1 MADPQRLRVLKAL
14 TALLEGTTPTAP
26 TIEPPLASLVGRV
39 FRGRARFGDN
49 DPDVMLSILE
59 SPRPQSLV
67 FTDEQQASHGTWQ
80 LLIQGWCPD
89 DKENPSDPLYFF
101 LADIEQRLD
110 RVVAES
116 QSTGYPKYPEHYML
130 GGLITKIEVGQGTV
144 RPPTENISSKSFF
157 YIPVQVGLARI
168 SA

>member
-1 MADPQRLRVLKAL
+1 MADPQKLLVLKAL
-14 TALLEGTTPTAP
+14 TTLLEGVTPTAP
-26 TIEPPLASLVGRV
+26 TIQPALSNLNGRV

-67 FTDEQQASHGTWQ
+67 YTDAEQASHGMWS

-89 DKENPSDPLYFF
+89 DKDNPSDSLYFF
-101 LADIEQRLD
+101 LEDIERRLD
-110 RVVAES
+110 RITAEA
-116 QSTGYPKYPEHYML
+116 QATGYPKYPEHYML
-130 GGLITKIEVGQGTV
+130 GGLITQFVRGQGTV